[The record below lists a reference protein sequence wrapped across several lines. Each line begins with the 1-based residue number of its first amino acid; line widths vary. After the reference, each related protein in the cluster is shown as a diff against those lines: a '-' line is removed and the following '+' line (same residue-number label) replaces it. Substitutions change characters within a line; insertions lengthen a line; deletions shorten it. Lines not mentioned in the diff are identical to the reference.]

1 MLTNF
6 CNNVKH
12 KLIPVAAQSM
22 AWVCGCLL
30 AGILGSNLA
39 GGHGCLYLVRVV
51 CCQVE
56 VSVTS

>member
-6 CNNVKH
+6 CNTVKH

-22 AWVCGCLL
+22 AWVCGCPL
-30 AGILGSNLA
+30 AGILGSNPA
-39 GGHGCLYLVRVV
+39 GGHGYLYLVSVV

-56 VSVTS
+56 VYVTS

>member
-12 KLIPVAAQSM
+12 RLIPVAAESM

-30 AGILGSNLA
+30 AGILGLNPA
-39 GGHGCLYLVRVV
+39 GGNGCLYLVSVV